1 MTTSA
6 EVASH
11 AGLSRS
17 TVSQILNGRDHLFTP
32 ETIARVRTSAA
43 ALGYRPSLAGRTLA
57 RGTSDIV
64 ITLIPDVTFNPR
76 LRELVD
82 VVSAGLAQAGLTN
95 LLQFVG
101 AQTLLE
107 DTILGLKPF
116 GVVSLAP
123 LSEEQRRRLLAQGV
137 HLIVQSTSVQAA
149 IDRAIGRLQAEHLI
163 EAGYDIL
170 GVAVPVAARERK
182 FALPREEGV
191 TRFAASRGVTIIPTL
206 HVALERGGSEN
217 ALRSL
222 PPERI
227 GIAAYNDEVAMAV
240 IGAGSRFGRSV
251 PIDLGVIGVDN
262 SSIAQS
268 MTPTITTVDYDIV
281 FSGHAIV
288 EALLRGSEDAG
299 SDAESVHQVEERLRV
314 VQGESTSLS
323 QRASDEN

>member
-1 MTTSA
+1 MATSA

-17 TVSQILNGRDHLFTP
+17 TVSQILNGRDHLFAPGTV
-32 ETIARVRTSAA
+32 ARVKASAA
-43 ALGYRPSLAGRTLA
+43 ALGYRPSLAGRSLA
-57 RGTSDIV
+57 RGTSDVV

-107 DTILGLKPF
+107 DAILGLKPF

-123 LSEEQRRRLLAQGV
+123 LSVEQRRRLLGQGV

-149 IDRAIGRLQAEHLI
+149 IDRAIGSLQAEHLI
-163 EAGYDIL
+163 EAGYDTL
-170 GVAVPVAARERK
+170 GVAAPTAGRERK

-191 TRFAASRGVTIIPTL
+191 TRFASSRGVPIIPTL
-206 HVALERGGSEN
+206 KVALERGGSEN
-217 ALRSL
+217 AVRNL
-222 PPERI
+222 PRKRV
-227 GIAAYNDEVAMAV
+227 GIAAYNDEVALAI
-240 IGAGSRFGRSV
+240 IGAGARLGRSI
-251 PIDLGVIGVDN
+251 PADLGVIGVDN
-262 SSIAQS
+262 SSLAQS
-268 MTPTITTVDYDIV
+268 MTPTITTVDYDIA

-288 EALLRGSEDAG
+288 EALLRNSPDPG
-299 SDAESVHQVEERLRV
+299 SDLKSVQKVQERLRV
-314 VQGESTSLS
+314 VPGGSTSTS
-323 QRASDEN
+323 